1 MASVRPDQIQG
12 LPANCS
18 DMSDMLVCLV
28 TPHSSTVTKVGPTPL
43 WSARPKWLRGDVR
56 RDGAPVS
63 RPRVHPKT
71 SFQSSPSLLPP
82 LLLLLKPSVHLILLQ
97 FHLSPPEPP
106 NRHPPPSAPSRT
118 EQSRTNIPLCIF
130 LAEFSPHFPSPNL
143 TRSHLLL
150 AASRP
155 LGTPTAQS
163 LRPPSVAFQG
173 CVFHA
178 LVAGQAPGD
187 FPRWGLKVGQEPV
200 VWSDVRARGQGFVF
214 GCARCVRC
222 RRISTRLH
230 V

>member
-1 MASVRPDQIQG
+1 MTEPQSQGQECTPRPPFKAAPPFF
-12 LPANCS
+12 LP
-18 DMSDMLVCLV
+18 
-28 TPHSSTVTKVGPTPL
+28 
-43 WSARPKWLRGDVR
+43 
-56 RDGAPVS
+56 
-63 RPRVHPKT
+63 
-71 SFQSSPSLLPP
+71 
-82 LLLLLKPSVHLILLQ
+82 LLLLKPSVHLILLQ

-106 NRHPPPSAPSRT
+106 NRHPPPPLPPSRT
-118 EQSRTNIPLCIF
+118 VAHTHTHIPLCIF
-130 LAEFSPHFPSPNL
+130 LAEFSPHFPSLNL

-200 VWSDVRARGQGFVF
+200 VWSDVRACGPGFV
-214 GCARCVRC
+214 CAVCAVSLHIYASACVGVYSSNSLQKASCTNAALNERGVELTSHTRHPILLC
-222 RRISTRLH
+222 CSTH
-230 V
+230 